1 MEQKKINTDD
11 LFDYYKNQ
19 VFKMLGLFESKDVN
33 GYKVGIRIKSEL
45 EQLPYQFNELF
56 DDYRFNIVIAKI
68 DTLID
73 ELLLLD
79 GEHQFVKNHV
89 MEACNLLD
97 DVKGGLR

>member
-1 MEQKKINTDD
+1 MENKFDIDG
-11 LFDYYKNQ
+11 LFRYYQDQ
-19 VFKMLGLFESKDVN
+19 VFKMLGLFEVRDVN

-45 EQLPYQFNELF
+45 EQLPQQFNELY

-68 DTLID
+68 DVLID

-89 MEACNLLD
+89 MECCNLLD
-97 DVKGGLR
+97 DIKAGLK